1 MSFLHHLFDR
11 FLHTRHVTRHF
22 ARRLILD
29 TLTLGRAPTPATSPD
44 LLSRELQRAASD
56 ELPALIER
64 LQSDP
69 AGLSDAQAA
78 AALAQHGPT
87 TRWSTKSRCPP
98 GCTCGTATGT
108 LSTCCSRCWH

>member
-44 LLSRELQRAASD
+44 LLSLS
-56 ELPALIER
+56 LI
-64 LQSDP
+64 
-69 AGLSDAQAA
+69 
-78 AALAQHGPT
+78 HI
-87 TRWSTKSRCPP
+87 
-98 GCTCGTATGT
+98 
-108 LSTCCSRCWH
+108 

>member
-44 LLSRELQRAASD
+44 LLSRELQRAASPCREANPKD
-56 ELPALIER
+56 RP
-64 LQSDP
+64 DV
-69 AGLSDAQAA
+69 GV
-78 AALAQHGPT
+78 G
-87 TRWSTKSRCPP
+87 
-98 GCTCGTATGT
+98 GG
-108 LSTCCSRCWH
+108 

>member
-44 LLSRELQRAASD
+44 LLSRCLLYTSPSPRDS
-56 ELPALIER
+56 
-64 LQSDP
+64 
-69 AGLSDAQAA
+69 
-78 AALAQHGPT
+78 
-87 TRWSTKSRCPP
+87 
-98 GCTCGTATGT
+98 
-108 LSTCCSRCWH
+108 